1 VGRIYMPITDP
12 EKKKI
17 AQQARLHMKICFNC
31 GARNDINA
39 TRCRKCK
46 NPYLR
51 LKNRTLGAKK

>member
-1 VGRIYMPITDP
+1 MPITDP

-17 AQQARLHMKICFNC
+17 ASTARLHMKICFNC
-31 GARNDINA
+31 GARNSLAA

-46 NPYLR
+46 NDYLR